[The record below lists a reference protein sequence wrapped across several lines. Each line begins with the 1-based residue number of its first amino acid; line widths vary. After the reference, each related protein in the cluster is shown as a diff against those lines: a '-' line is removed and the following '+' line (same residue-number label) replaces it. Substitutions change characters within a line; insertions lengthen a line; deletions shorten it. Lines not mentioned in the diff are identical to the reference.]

1 MKFFNTEKAPKAIGP
16 YSQCVNVGSF
26 YYLSGQT
33 PIDPETNKL
42 IDGDIKEQTARAL
55 LNIEAVLEEAGLSKE
70 HVIKSLVLLRDMKD
84 FKVMN
89 EAYEAFFGSHKPA
102 RSAFAV
108 AGLPLNARVEIEV
121 IAYKE

>member
-1 MKFFNTEKAPKAIGP
+1 M
-16 YSQCVNVGSF
+16 
-26 YYLSGQT
+26 
-33 PIDPETNKL
+33 
-42 IDGDIKEQTARAL
+42 
-55 LNIEAVLEEAGLSKE
+55 LEEAGLSKE